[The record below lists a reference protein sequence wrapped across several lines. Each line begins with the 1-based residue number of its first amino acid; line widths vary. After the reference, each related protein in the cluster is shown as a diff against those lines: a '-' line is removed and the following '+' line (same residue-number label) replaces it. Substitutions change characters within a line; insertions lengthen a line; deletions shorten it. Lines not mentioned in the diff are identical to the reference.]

1 MSSHALITG
10 GSSGI
15 GLALAAR
22 LASSGSNITIIARKP
37 EGLAA
42 AKAAIGAK
50 VRDSKQRVLTFAADV
65 TDEAAI
71 TAAIHSA
78 IATLGPPDALLTSAG
93 MVIPGRFVDMPV
105 AAFRST
111 MEANY
116 FGTLYAIRACLPAMR
131 ANRGGQIVLIS
142 SGAGLL
148 GIYGL
153 TAYSPTK
160 FAVRGLAEALRSELA
175 PDGIGVCVVYPPDTD
190 TPQLHEEMRHRPPA
204 LAKIAGGAKV
214 LSADAVAAAILKGI
228 ARKRFTIAP
237 GLEMAALVR
246 LHSLIGPL
254 LYRFWFDR
262 VIARYHRSPPDRP

>member
-22 LASSGSNITIIARKP
+22 LAASGSNITIIARKP

-50 VRDSKQRVLTFAADV
+50 RRERAQSVLALAADV
-65 TDEAAI
+65 TDEAAV
-71 TAAIHSA
+71 TAAIQSA
-78 IATLGPPDALLTSAG
+78 IGTLGPPDLLVTSAG
-93 MVIPGRFVDMPV
+93 MVIPGLFHDMPV

-116 FGTLYAIRACLPAMR
+116 FGTLYAIRAVLPAMR
-131 ANRGGQIVLIS
+131 TNRAGRIALIS

-175 PDGIGVCVVYPPDTD
+175 PDGIAVSVVYPPDTD
-190 TPQLHEEMRHRPPA
+190 TPQLHEEVRHRPPA

-214 LSADAVAAAILKGI
+214 LSADAVAAAILNGI
-228 ARKRFTIAP
+228 ARKRFIIAP
-237 GLEMAALVR
+237 GLEMAALAR

-254 LYRFWFDR
+254 LYRFW
-262 VIARYHRSPPDRP
+262 